1 MKKTRILGLFLA
13 AFACAL
19 SIPACGG
26 GGENGNTYASV
37 RQFIGGAK
45 AFYFNGAPS
54 LTVGCYGG
62 GSQALKSAGAQQVF
76 APNEYGGAADLDLVT
91 NGDNYAKDI
100 PDIEE
105 GAFTQNGYIQVT
117 GGRPLKS
124 SVAYG
129 VSGGETG
136 RGYLYIAPQEGF
148 DNGDS
153 ANTPGVVHFLG
164 GVTSNDNV
172 TYTSSGTVEVD
183 SDDIYKRLT
192 LDSLAGAT
200 YRVELDFA
208 TGAANFTLMYAAS
221 WKFATDQEDAYIP
234 ATAIIDALR
243 VTTFFFSQPR

>member
-13 AFACAL
+13 AFSCAL

-26 GGENGNTYASV
+26 GGEDGNTYASV

-54 LTVGCYGG
+54 LTVYCTGG
-62 GSQALKSAGAQQVF
+62 GKPLNSAGAQQVF
-76 APNEYGGAADLDLVT
+76 APNEYGGAADLDYVT
-91 NGDNYAKDI
+91 NGGNFVKDV

-105 GAFTQNGYIQVT
+105 GEFSQNGYIQVT

-124 SVAYG
+124 NVAYG

-153 ANTPGVVHFLG
+153 ANTPGMVHFLG
-164 GVTSNDNV
+164 GVTSSDSV
-172 TYTSSGTVEVD
+172 TYTSSGTVEVSD
-183 SDDIYKRLT
+183 DDIYKHLT

-208 TGAANFTLMYAAS
+208 TGAATFTLMYAAS
-221 WKFATDQEDAYIP
+221 WKFATDQENAYIA